1 MPVTR
6 AFVIVNPAA
15 GGGRTARAWPEV
27 AAELGR
33 SGLAFESVYTA
44 RRGHATDLARRA
56 AGAGWPLVVVVG
68 GDGTVNEVVNGVT
81 GERGTPLATTGAIL
95 TGRGRDACRNFSLA
109 SDWRLAVRRLVEGD
123 DVPFDLG
130 VAEWSGGARR
140 YFVNAAGAGFDAAVA
155 RRAASRGGVGTLP
168 YVLAVIEG
176 LVAHRPL
183 STTLQADGEAEQS
196 ADLTTV
202 VVANG
207 AHYGG
212 GMKIAPLADP
222 ADGVLDLVVI
232 GALGRAALL
241 RWLPTVYRGGH
252 LANPKI
258 TLRRVRRVSV
268 VGAAPLPTHVDG
280 EPTQDTPVTYRVSHR
295 ALRLRC

>member
-1 MPVTR
+1 M
-6 AFVIVNPAA
+6 
-15 GGGRTARAWPEV
+15 V
-27 AAELGR
+27 A
-33 SGLAFESVYTA
+33 
-44 RRGHATDLARRA
+44 
-56 AGAGWPLVVVVG
+56 VG

-81 GERGTPLATTGAIL
+81 GERATPLATTGAIL
-95 TGRGRDACRNFSLA
+95 TGRGRDACRNFGLA

-232 GALGRAALL
+232 GALGRAELV

-258 TLRRVRRVSV
+258 IFRRVRRVSV
-268 VGAAPLPTHVDG
+268 AGASPLPTHVDG
-280 EPTQDTPVTYRVSHR
+280 EPTRNTRDLPGLPLWRGGGGGGAVTGARQGGPSTSSASPAVLSD
-295 ALRLRC
+295 RCH